1 MDPPPTRYAHS
12 GDAMIAYQTVGDGP
26 IDLFV
31 TGGPASHL
39 ELLWEEPSTARSLQR
54 IASFSRLILADRRGT
69 GLSDPVDRP
78 PTLEQQM
85 DDLRAVLDAAGVRRT
100 ALFGLSDAGLCAMF
114 AATYPDRVTALALCN
129 VAAKMGHVF
138 PPELVE
144 DILEMIENRWG
155 EGGLLPVF
163 APSHAG
169 DARFER
175 WWARFQRAA
184 ASPGMARRILDLNLH
199 SDVSAIL
206 PTIRAPTLVLHRTS
220 DQLVPIEHGRA
231 VAALIPNARFVEV
244 PGTDNYAW
252 ADEPDAM
259 LDEVEEFLT
268 GRRRPQAADRVLAT
282 VLFTDICGSTAR
294 AAELGDREWRE
305 LLDRHNTAVRAE
317 LERWRGNEVKT
328 TGDGFLATFDG
339 PARAV
344 RCADAIRAAVSRLG
358 LEVRAGVHTGECE
371 LLNGDVGGIAVHVGA
386 RVTDLAGPGEV
397 VVSSTVKELVVGSG
411 LEFANRGNHDLRGVP
426 GEWHL
431 FSLS

>member
-1 MDPPPTRYAHS
+1 
-12 GDAMIAYQTVGDGP
+12 
-26 IDLFV
+26 
-31 TGGPASHL
+31 
-39 ELLWEEPSTARSLQR
+39 
-54 IASFSRLILADRRGT
+54 
-69 GLSDPVDRP
+69 
-78 PTLEQQM
+78 
-85 DDLRAVLDAAGVRRT
+85 
-100 ALFGLSDAGLCAMF
+100 
-114 AATYPDRVTALALCN
+114 
-129 VAAKMGHVF
+129 
-138 PPELVE
+138 
-144 DILEMIENRWG
+144 
-155 EGGLLPVF
+155 
-163 APSHAG
+163 
-169 DARFER
+169 
-175 WWARFQRAA
+175 
-184 ASPGMARRILDLNLH
+184 
-199 SDVSAIL
+199 
-206 PTIRAPTLVLHRTS
+206 
-220 DQLVPIEHGRA
+220 
-231 VAALIPNARFVEV
+231 
-244 PGTDNYAW
+244 
-252 ADEPDAM
+252 M